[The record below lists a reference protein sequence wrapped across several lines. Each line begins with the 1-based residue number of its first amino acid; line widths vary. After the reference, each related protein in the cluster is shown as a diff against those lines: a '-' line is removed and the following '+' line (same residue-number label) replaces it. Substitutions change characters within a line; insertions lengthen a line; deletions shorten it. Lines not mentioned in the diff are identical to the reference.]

1 MTDSDSDERKQGVD
15 FGDLDDEL
23 DAHDYPAAK
32 DELVEEYGD
41 HELDLPKGEMT
52 FEEALEGYDP
62 TDGEFEDAD
71 DVRSAV
77 KNMVDAEA
85 VGREGYSDRG
95 VESETTD
102 ETDTDES
109 V

>member
-1 MTDSDSDERKQGVD
+1 MSASNDDREQGVD

-23 DAHDYPAAK
+23 DGHDYPAEK

-41 HELDLPKGEMT
+41 HELKLPGGEMT
-52 FEEALEGYDP
+52 FEEALEGYEP

-71 DVRSAV
+71 AVRSAV
-77 KNMVDAEA
+77 KNMVDSEA
-85 VGREGYSDRG
+85 VGSEGYSDRG
-95 VESETTD
+95 TGTAGEESD
-102 ETDTDES
+102 S

>member
-1 MTDSDSDERKQGVD
+1 MTDSDSDDREHGVD

-23 DAHDYPAAK
+23 DSHDYPASK
-32 DELVEEYGD
+32 DDLVAEYGD
-41 HELDLPKGEMT
+41 RELDFPKGEMT
-52 FEEALEGYDP
+52 FEEALEGYKP
-62 TDGEFEDAD
+62 TDGEFQDAD

-102 ETDTDES
+102 ETDTNES